1 MNQEETFAWVEQLLP
16 EPLEVDTYRVG
27 ESFPEFAAASVAL
40 GGDGTAAPE
49 TVAMSLDSG
58 RIEVG
63 LEAEPGT
70 EVRVEFVT
78 VAAGHDDLA
87 PNLVAAA
94 ATMVSQDPGVW
105 TPQPGTVMR
114 GLGDHVREGLS
125 ARHGLLIVPFLWE
138 KGVPQV
144 HEIAG
149 DGGNEEKK
157 ADQIGADG
165 PVSDKGFDYT
175 HPGRLTVP
183 AQLVMITDAELE
195 ILDRAAEE
203 GCNGV
208 DELQN
213 YLVEQQV
220 NINDLMR

>member
-49 TVAMSLDSG
+49 TVAMSLDAG

-94 ATMVSQDPGVW
+94 ATMVSQDP
-105 TPQPGTVMR
+105 
-114 GLGDHVREGLS
+114 D
-125 ARHGLLIVPFLWE
+125 F
-138 KGVPQV
+138 
-144 HEIAG
+144 
-149 DGGNEEKK
+149 
-157 ADQIGADG
+157 
-165 PVSDKGFDYT
+165 
-175 HPGRLTVP
+175 
-183 AQLVMITDAELE
+183 ITTT
-195 ILDRAAEE
+195 
-203 GCNGV
+203 CHHH
-208 DELQN
+208 
-213 YLVEQQV
+213 
-220 NINDLMR
+220 